1 MEFNFE
7 FSEDDLKIIE
17 RLIGYNIRES
27 TKEDIMS
34 FLKQYR
40 YKKKFYKT
48 EGKYIKLKTYDPSI
62 NATVIE
68 FLLVRKV
75 KEIGGRINLITDQ
88 RILYTYDENNTM
100 AFSGVSTCSREFM
113 EKYKESEHNEVGM
126 KSEIDPSQEYEITE
140 ITKSE
145 YEDEIV
151 MAVNI
156 N

>member
-7 FSEDDLKIIE
+7 FTEDDLKVIE

-40 YKKKFYKT
+40 YKKKFYET

-75 KEIGGRINLITDQ
+75 KEIGGRINLISDQ
-88 RILYTYDENNTM
+88 RILYTYDKNNTM

-113 EKYKESEHNEVGM
+113 EKYKESEYNEVGM
-126 KSEIDPSQEYEITE
+126 KSEIDPSLEYEITE

>member
-7 FSEDDLKIIE
+7 FTEDDLKVIE
-17 RLIGYNIRES
+17 RLIGYNIKES

-40 YKKKFYKT
+40 YKKKFYET

-88 RILYTYDENNTM
+88 RIFYTYDENNTM

-113 EKYKESEHNEVGM
+113 EKYKESGEVGM

>member
-7 FSEDDLKIIE
+7 FSEDDLKVIE
-17 RLIGYNIRES
+17 RLIGYNIKES

-88 RILYTYDENNTM
+88 RILYIYDENNTM

-113 EKYKESEHNEVGM
+113 EKHKESEHNEVGM
-126 KSEIDPSQEYEITE
+126 KSEIDSSQEYEITE

>member
-7 FSEDDLKIIE
+7 FTEDDLKVIE

-27 TKEDIMS
+27 TKDDIMA

-40 YKKKFYKT
+40 YRKRFYET
-48 EGKYIKLKTYDPSI
+48 EGKYIKLTTTDPSL

-75 KEIGGRINLITDQ
+75 KEIGGRIYLISDQ
-88 RILYTYDENNTM
+88 RILYTYDKNNIM

>member
-7 FSEDDLKIIE
+7 FSEDDLKVIE

-27 TKEDIMS
+27 TKEDIML

-40 YKKKFYKT
+40 YKKKFYET

-62 NATVIE
+62 NSTVIE
-68 FLLVRKV
+68 FLLVRRV
-75 KEIGGRINLITDQ
+75 KEIEGRINLITDQ
-88 RILYTYDENNTM
+88 QILYTYDENNTM
-100 AFSGVSTCSREFM
+100 VGSGVSTCSREFM
-113 EKYKESEHNEVGM
+113 EKYKESEHTEVGL